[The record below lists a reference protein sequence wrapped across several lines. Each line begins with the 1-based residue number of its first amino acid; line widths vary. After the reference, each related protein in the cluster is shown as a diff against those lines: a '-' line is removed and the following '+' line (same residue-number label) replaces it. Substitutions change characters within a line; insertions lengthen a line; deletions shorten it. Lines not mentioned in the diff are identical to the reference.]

1 MRVNNIFHSYC
12 LFALLLLLGCRD
24 PFEPEIVAQDLALM
38 VVEGYVEVDG
48 ESEIILSRTSTVKDT
63 SAVRMITGARVF
75 VSPESG
81 SSFWDFDE
89 LEERKG
95 HYTFTGSFDPNQNYF
110 LNIWL
115 SNGEMYQSELLRPVI
130 TPEIAELGWLRDDN
144 GVEIFV
150 STQGGADAKYFLW
163 SFNEDWIFN
172 AGLASFLIFEDS
184 TVRNRRE
191 EERIDRC
198 WDATRQPR
206 IVLQNSAR
214 FEGNLIVERELVRI
228 PPLSEKLQRRYSIEV
243 IQRAIDQ
250 EAFDFWEILRKNSD
264 DIGGIFS
271 PLPSLIGGNI
281 NAVGENN
288 TENVIGHVSMGRSAR
303 KRIYINTEDVFP
315 WRVEIPEYEFCNLSQ
330 DTIPVNLAS
339 TRFRSGAEVPARE
352 VYADIFLIGYRSGSR
367 QCVDCTLRGSNVKP
381 DFWED

>member
-1 MRVNNIFHSYC
+1 MKVNHSLYRYC
-12 LFALLLLLGCRD
+12 LFAFLLILGCRD
-24 PFEPEIVAQDLALM
+24 PFEPEIIGQDLALL

-48 ESEIILSRTSTVKDT
+48 TSEITLSRTSMVKDT

-81 SSFWDFDE
+81 SSFWDF
-89 LEERKG
+89 EEVENG
-95 HYTFTGSFDPNQNYF
+95 QYTFSGSFDTNQKYQ

-115 SNGEMYQSELLRPVI
+115 ANGERYQSELLTPII
-130 TPEIAELGWLRDDN
+130 TPEIAELGWLQDN
-144 GVEIFV
+144 AGVEIFV
-150 STQGGADAKYFLW
+150 STQGGADARYFLW

-172 AGLASFLIFEDS
+172 AGVSSFLIYEDGA
-184 TVRNRRE
+184 VRARE
-191 EERIDRC
+191 ENERVDRC

-214 FEGNLIVERELVRI
+214 FDGNLIVERELVRI

-250 EAFDFWEILRKNSD
+250 DAFDFWEILRKNSD

-281 NAVGENN
+281 HAIDENN
-288 TENVIGHVSMGRSAR
+288 TENIIGHVSMGRSAR
-303 KRIYINTEDVFP
+303 QRIFIDAADVFP
-315 WRVEIPEYEFCNLSQ
+315 WRVVIPDYEFCNLST
-330 DTIPVNLAS
+330 DTIPPNLVS
-339 TRFRSGAEVPARE
+339 SRFRVGLEMPARE
-352 VYADIFLIGYRSGSR
+352 VYDGMFLIGYRSSSR
-367 QCVDCTLRGSNVKP
+367 ECVDCTLRGSNVRP

>member
-1 MRVNNIFHSYC
+1 MKVNHSLYRYC
-12 LFALLLLLGCRD
+12 LFAFLLILGCRD
-24 PFEPEIVAQDLALM
+24 PFEPEIIGQDLALL

-48 ESEIILSRTSTVKDT
+48 TSEITLSRTSMVKDT

-81 SSFWDFDE
+81 SSFWDF
-89 LEERKG
+89 EEVENG
-95 HYTFTGSFDPNQNYF
+95 QYTFSGSFDTNQKYQ

-115 SNGEMYQSELLRPVI
+115 ANGERYQSELLTPII
-130 TPEIAELGWLRDDN
+130 TPEIAELGWLQDN
-144 GVEIFV
+144 AGVEIFV
-150 STQGGADAKYFLW
+150 STQGGADARYFLW

-172 AGLASFLIFEDS
+172 AGVSSFLIYEDGA
-184 TVRNRRE
+184 VRARE
-191 EERIDRC
+191 ENERVDRC

-214 FEGNLIVERELVRI
+214 FDGNLIVERELVRI

-250 EAFDFWEILRKNSD
+250 DAFDFWEILRKNSD

-281 NAVGENN
+281 HAIDENN
-288 TENVIGHVSMGRSAR
+288 TENIIGHVSMGRSAR
-303 KRIYINTEDVFP
+303 QRIFIDAADVFP
-315 WRVEIPEYEFCNLSQ
+315 WRVVIPDYEFCNLST
-330 DTIPVNLAS
+330 DTIPPNLVS
-339 TRFRSGAEVPARE
+339 SRFRVGLEMP
-352 VYADIFLIGYRSGSR
+352 
-367 QCVDCTLRGSNVKP
+367 
-381 DFWED
+381 

>member
-1 MRVNNIFHSYC
+1 MRVNNILYRYC
-12 LFALLLLLGCRD
+12 LFSLLIVLGCRD
-24 PFEPEIVAQDLALM
+24 PFEPEIVSQDLALL
-38 VVEGYVEVDG
+38 VVEGYIEIDG
-48 ESEIILSRTSTVKDT
+48 DSEIILSRTSTVRDT
-63 SAVRMITGARVF
+63 SNVRMVTGARVY

-81 SSFWDFDE
+81 NSFWDFDE
-89 LEERKG
+89 AEDLNG
-95 HYTFTGSFDPNQNYF
+95 HYSFTGNFEANQNYY
-110 LNIWL
+110 LNIL
-115 SNGEMYQSELLRPVI
+115 LPNGQMYQSELLTPVI
-130 TPEIAELGWLRDDN
+130 TPEIEELGWLRDDG

-150 STQGGADAKYFLW
+150 STQGDTDAKYFLW
-163 SFNEDWIFN
+163 SFNEDWIFFP
-172 AGLASFLIFEDS
+172 GVSSFLIYEDGG
-184 TVRNRRE
+184 VRARTE
-191 EERIDRC
+191 EERVDRC

-250 EAFDFWEILRKNSD
+250 DAFDFWEILRKNSD

-281 NAVGENN
+281 HSIEGNSE
-288 TENVIGHVSMGRSAR
+288 ENVIGHISMGRSAR
-303 KRIYINTEDVFP
+303 KRIYIDGTDVFP

-330 DTIPVNLAS
+330 DTIAVNLAS
-339 TRFRSGAEVPARE
+339 SRFRSGLEIPARE
-352 VYADIFLIGYRSGSR
+352 VFQDFFLIGYRSGSR
-367 QCVDCTLRGSNVKP
+367 ACVDCTLRGSNVRP